1 LVRDR
6 YAVAWVS
13 ATFDAMSADIRWQ
26 QRFRNFERGFTLLRS
41 ALEERETKEFSDL
54 ELEGLIQRFEYTFE
68 LAWKTLKD
76 YLEQRGVVLPQITPA
91 AVIKA
96 AFTAKVIE
104 DGQGWIDMLKHRNL
118 MSHTYDFAKFQEAVA
133 SIRARYLSA
142 LDQVYL
148 FLKKEM
154 VE

>member
-1 LVRDR
+1 
-6 YAVAWVS
+6 
-13 ATFDAMSADIRWQ
+13 MSADIRWQ

-76 YLEQRGVVLPQITPA
+76 YLEYSGVVLSPITPA
-91 AVIKA
+91 SVIKA
-96 AFTAKVIE
+96 AFAAKLIE
-104 DGQGWIDMLKHRNL
+104 DGQAWMDMLKHRNL
-118 MSHTYDFAKFQEAVA
+118 MSHNYDSAKFREAVT
-133 SIRARYLSA
+133 SISARYLSA
-142 LDQVYL
+142 LDQVYR

-154 VE
+154 TES